1 MEKPCNHCF
10 CRLQDGWAFKKTHLK
25 CCKCGLT
32 LHKYN
37 EEEQEFQER
46 KRSSKRLSNSERKS
60 YGLPPDAS
68 QRYM

>member
-1 MEKPCNHCF
+1 MIEVCTHCF
-10 CRLQDGWAFKKTHLK
+10 CMINNRRIM
-25 CCKCGLT
+25 CCKCGLF

-37 EEEQEFQER
+37 KQQLEVDE
-46 KRSSKRLSNSERKS
+46 SKRRRKLSTNKRKS